1 MSVRKLL
8 LEWLDSWYFGRTG
21 LKVSPRHQPPA
32 TRPGEASARAYQIC
46 TRCVMDTSD
55 PEISFD
61 EHGVCNHCHRYDQQI
76 AAYVKRDADGW
87 AKMEAKAAAI
97 RQEGAGKRYDC
108 IIGLSG
114 GVDSSYVAY
123 LVVKRLGL
131 RPLAVH
137 MDNGWNTEIAVAN
150 IENIVSRLGI
160 DLHTVVLDWEE
171 FKDLQAAFVRAGV
184 PDCEIPTDHAIAA
197 VLYRTAAE
205 QGVRHI
211 IGGSNL
217 ATEQMVPRTW
227 SAGHVDWL
235 YIRSIHRQYGHLPKL
250 GNFPHFTLLDYAIS
264 WPYWQRFRM
273 TYVLNFLEYDKFA
286 AIELMKRELGWVS
299 YGDKHHESIYTRFY
313 QAQYLISKFKAD
325 KRRPHLSCLV
335 NDHRLTREEALAEM
349 AKDPVGR
356 DVAAS
361 DREFVLKKLGI
372 SEEEFSQ
379 ILSAPPKTYWD
390 FDSYEKY
397 FPDQLYQRLLERA
410 SRSPNFDKW

>member
-1 MSVRKLL
+1 MSIRTPLVD
-8 LEWLDSWYFGRTG
+8 WLDDWYFRRNGR
-21 LKVSPRHQPPA
+21 KVSPRYQPPA
-32 TRPGEASARAYQIC
+32 VRPGEPAPRAYQIC
-46 TRCVMDTSD
+46 SRCIMDTSD
-55 PEISFD
+55 PEITFD
-61 EHGVCNHCHRYDQQI
+61 DDGVCNHCHRYDQQI
-76 AAYVKRDADGW
+76 AAYVKRDAAGW
-87 AKMEAKAAAI
+87 AEMEMKAEQI
-97 RQEGAGKRYDC
+97 KQEGRGKPYDC

-197 VLYRTAAE
+197 VLYQCAAE
-205 QGVRHI
+205 NGVRHI

-217 ATEQMVPRTW
+217 ATEQMIPRTW
-227 SAGHVDWL
+227 SAGHGDWL
-235 YIRSIHRQYGHLPKL
+235 YIRSIHKAYGRLPRLKR
-250 GNFPHFTLLDYAIS
+250 FPHFTLWDYAIW
-264 WPYWQRFRM
+264 WPYWQRVRT
-273 TYVLNFLEYDKFA
+273 TYVLNYLEYDKFA
-286 AIELMKRELGWVS
+286 AIDLMKQELGWVS

-313 QAQYLISKFKAD
+313 QSQYLTQKFKAD
-325 KRRPHLSCLV
+325 KRRPHLSCLI
-335 NDHRLTREEALAEM
+335 NDHRLTRAQALEEIAKPTLDPNLA
-349 AKDPVGR
+349 AT
-356 DVAAS
+356 

-372 SEEEFSQ
+372 SEAEFEEV
-379 ILSAPPKTYWD
+379 LVKPPKTYWD

-397 FPDQLYQRLLERA
+397 FPDDLYQKLLERF
-410 SRSPNFDKW
+410 SVLPRFHEW